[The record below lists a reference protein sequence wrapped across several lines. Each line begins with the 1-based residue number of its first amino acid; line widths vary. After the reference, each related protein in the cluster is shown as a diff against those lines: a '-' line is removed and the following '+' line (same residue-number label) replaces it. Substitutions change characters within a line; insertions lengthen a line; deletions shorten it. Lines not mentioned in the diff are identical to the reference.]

1 VAGERAS
8 DLRPTAARLLAG
20 PADAWF
26 ALAVIAAGIAAAAGW
41 RPAGYLLI
49 AAFGAR
55 LAAHLAAGFANFRA
69 VMERPWPQVRPRD
82 KSWDDE

>member
-1 VAGERAS
+1 VARQSAS
-8 DLRPTAARLLAG
+8 DLRPTAARFFAG

-26 ALAVIAAGIAAAAGW
+26 ALTLIAAGIAAAAGW

-49 AAFGAR
+49 AAFGIR

-69 VMERPWPQVRPRD
+69 TMERPWPRVEPRPQD
-82 KSWDDE
+82 DDE

>member
-1 VAGERAS
+1 VARAGAS
-8 DLRPTAARLLAG
+8 DLRPTAARLFAG

-26 ALAVIAAGIAAAAGW
+26 ALVVVAAGIAAAAGW

-49 AAFGAR
+49 AAFGGR

-69 VMERPWPQVRPRD
+69 TMDRPWPQVQPRP
-82 KSWDDE
+82 DDDD